1 MKKIFAIL
9 LVSVMMFTTM
19 AASTSALI
27 PFPGTNILTVT
38 QDGKP
43 IPGVTFELYRVSQ
56 YQKSEF
62 YGENDTFLGT
72 YTTDAKGTL
81 TASHLTTGLYYW
93 MDEMWVT
100 KTVFRVTGAGYVH
113 TYVDLPTSIE
123 STVTTDSDMF
133 GVSGEITVKADL
145 SGGFLGEI
153 NDYGTVFL
161 YSTNKGL
168 DLAAIGFTLTK
179 AEYDEESQYYS
190 TYETF
195 KKEDGVISVYEEG
208 EYGYT
213 AYMFM
218 LTDGVYY
225 ELVVENTE
233 PDAAK
238 VLARLTVTAEGFPE
252 AAEPADFDLPVPD
265 PEDDGHEQ
273 MTYMSPDGFQLR
285 YNALT
290 VESRELDDHAA
301 EFVYLGEGNGANK
314 VTVRWIEGK
323 QPEEALYDT
332 TFAWG
337 DQEQILRTEG
347 FFPGTTD
354 KWGYWRTYTD
364 AGLTK
369 CAIAGEYN
377 GGVLMF
383 VVESVLTGDE
393 ETDMTVSDTLA
404 ELIDSVTYFDF
415 GEQTMYSYIPGVY
428 ASAGE
433 DGAEYRV
440 TLNTD
445 HTGTLSFQ
453 DTAPILWG
461 STELT
466 ADGTTWAYTIEGD
479 NLYVDLDGEWVEF
492 ARQTAE

>member
-290 VESRELDDHAA
+290 A
-301 EFVYLGEGNGANK
+301 EGWEIDEHTARFDCLIDPEGTNTL
-314 VTVRWIEGK
+314 TVSWIAGK
-323 QPEEALYDT
+323 QPEEVLDEVT
-332 TFAWG
+332 ETWG
-337 DQEQILRTEG
+337 NQEAILRNEG
-347 FFPGTTD
+347 LFPGAAD
-354 KWGYWRTYTD
+354 KWAYWRIWSNDEAVKT
-364 AGLTK
+364 
-369 CAIAGEYN
+369 AIAGEYN
-377 GGVLMF
+377 GGVLLF
-383 VVESVLTGDE
+383 VIESTFTGDE
-393 ETDMTVSDTLA
+393 GRDMAISDTL
-404 ELIDSVTYFDF
+404 EGILDSITYDIID
-415 GEQTMYSYIPGVY
+415 EQTM
-428 ASAGE
+428 
-433 DGAEYRV
+433 
-440 TLNTD
+440 
-445 HTGTLSFQ
+445 
-453 DTAPILWG
+453 
-461 STELT
+461 
-466 ADGTTWAYTIEGD
+466 
-479 NLYVDLDGEWVEF
+479 
-492 ARQTAE
+492 